1 MAQGFL
7 SGAIVGAVVSVG
19 AAGLASILADAPPAP
34 EMAVSAPVS
43 GAAPDA
49 SETDTPQVASDA
61 DLATETAAP
70 KVAEPAADN
79 VAALN
84 DAGTDTPVR
93 PETGGTS
100 GIDAPETP
108 AAEGSVA
115 VQSDAPV
122 LPSPQAVLPSQ
133 PDTDELSIS
142 TEPAQPPAPELAA
155 DSGFE
160 SAKPEAQSEAPTAPQ
175 TEETQPEE
183 IQTEAPEAPATD
195 TSVAQEAAGDDSPVA
210 QADPAPEP
218 LLDRRVGSLVDR
230 DDPPATDPATTS
242 VTDPAQAADTPVLR
256 PIDAYAHEPDIEVV
270 DPDKPMMSIVLIDNG
285 ADLSGGTVGLAALR
299 SFPYPLSFA
308 IDANLPDAA
317 ERSAAYRA
325 EGLEVLAMID
335 LPAGATPADAEVSIA
350 AALNAVPQ
358 AIGVLEGT
366 GSGFQADRALSDQ
379 VVSILGS
386 EGYGIVMQSKGLNTA
401 QKLAVREG
409 VPAATVFRDFDSAD
423 QTPTVIR
430 RFLDQAAFRA
440 GQEGGV
446 IMLGRVRPDTI
457 SALLLWGLQDRA
469 ERVALAPVSR
479 LLKAQVGE

>member
-1 MAQGFL
+1 MARGFL
-7 SGAIVGAVVSVG
+7 SGAVVGAVVGIG
-19 AAGLASILADAPPAP
+19 AAGLASVLADAPPAP
-34 EMAVSAPVS
+34 DVAVAAPAGGTAPEA
-43 GAAPDA
+43 GAADG
-49 SETDTPQVASDA
+49 PQTAGDA
-61 DLATETAAP
+61 DLATEAGAP
-70 KVAEPAADN
+70 KVSEPEADD
-79 VAALN
+79 VAALA
-84 DAGTDTPVR
+84 DADTNAPVR

-100 GIDAPETP
+100 GIDAPATP
-108 AAEGSVA
+108 DAESG
-115 VQSDAPV
+115 VQVQTDAPV
-122 LPSPQAVLPSQ
+122 LPSPQAALPAQ
-133 PDTDELSIS
+133 PDADDLSIS
-142 TEPAQPPAPELAA
+142 TEPAQPPAPEVAAESGFETAEPEA
-155 DSGFE
+155 DSGE
-160 SAKPEAQSEAPTAPQ
+160 ADSSDVVPEPA
-175 TEETQPEE
+175 
-183 IQTEAPEAPATD
+183 APATSES
-195 TSVAQEAAGDDSPVA
+195 TEDSTA
-210 QADPAPEP
+210 PAPLMEK
-218 LLDRRVGSLVDR
+218 RVGSLVDR
-230 DDPPATDPATTS
+230 NDPPAAEVEPDETPL
-242 VTDPAQAADTPVLR
+242 AQK
-256 PIDAYAHEPDIEVV
+256 PIDAYASDAAV
-270 DPDKPMMSIVLIDNG
+270 DPDKPMMSVVLIDAG

-325 EGLEVLAMID
+325 EGLEVLAMVD
-335 LPAGATPADAEVSIA
+335 LPAGATPADAEVTIA

-366 GSGFQADRALSDQ
+366 GAGFQADRAVSDQ

-386 EGYGIVMQSKGLNTA
+386 GGYGVVMQSKGLNTA

-440 GQEGGV
+440 DQEGGV

-469 ERVALAPVSR
+469 ERVALAPVSA

>member
-1 MAQGFL
+1 MARGFL
-7 SGAIVGAVVSVG
+7 SGAVVGAVVSVG
-19 AAGLASILADAPPAP
+19 AVGLASILADAPPAP

-43 GAAPDA
+43 EPAPDA
-49 SETDTPQVASDA
+49 SQTDTPQVAGDA
-61 DLATETAAP
+61 DLATEAGAP
-70 KVAEPAADN
+70 KVPEPAADD
-79 VAALN
+79 VAALS

-108 AAEGSVA
+108 TAEGSVE
-115 VQSDAPV
+115 VQTDAPV
-122 LPSPQAVLPSQ
+122 LPSPQAALPSQ

-142 TEPAQPPAPELAA
+142 TEPAQPPAPEVAA

-160 SAKPEAQSEAPTAPQ
+160 SVSPEAQA
-175 TEETQPEE
+175 
-183 IQTEAPEAPATD
+183 EAPAAT
-195 TSVAQEAAGDDSPVA
+195 AQVEPPVSDAPATAPAGVQEPASDDSPVA
-210 QADPAPEP
+210 QEDTAPTP
-218 LLDRRVGSLVDR
+218 LLEQRVGSLVDR
-230 DDPPATDPATTS
+230 DEPPASDPA
-242 VTDPAQAADTPVLR
+242 PAAAAPELK
-256 PIDAYAHEPDIEVV
+256 PIDAYAYVPDIEVV

-366 GSGFQADRALSDQ
+366 GTGFQADRALSDQ

-386 EGYGIVMQSKGLNTA
+386 DGYGIVMQSKGLNTA
-401 QKLAVREG
+401 QKLAVRDG

-469 ERVALAPVSR
+469 ERVALTPVSA